1 MTLGPIRL
9 GPPLL
14 YEGTYKFD
22 KAALL
27 KKCEEIAENTPG
39 FSNIMQNIE
48 IGDAGTSAAGQ
59 FQGSTKELV
68 KQDGQPHTWPELAGF
83 VKWMIA
89 QVPQIVKD
97 WEIPAEGIVITNS
110 WVNRHRKGG
119 WTNWHIHHGAKLCL
133 AAYIQASNNSGHLLM
148 VDPLENHWAGFPND
162 ARRVNQNG
170 GYRLPVSDNK
180 VYFFAPFLRH
190 GTEPNYSDQDRWVL
204 SMNLD
209 IKTKV

>member
-1 MTLGPIRL
+1 MLQPIRL

-14 YEGTYKFD
+14 YEGSYKFD
-22 KAALL
+22 KAAVL
-27 KKCEEIAENTPG
+27 KRCTALADATPG
-39 FSNIMQNIE
+39 FDSTMQNIE
-48 IGDAGTSAAGQ
+48 IGDAGSTASGQ
-59 FQGSTKELV
+59 FAGSTKDAVTQE
-68 KQDGQPHTWPELAGF
+68 GQPHTWPELDGF
-83 VKWMIA
+83 VKWMIKEI
-89 QVPQIVKD
+89 PLIMKD

-133 AAYIQASNNSGHLLM
+133 AAYIQAPKNSGHLLM
-148 VDPLENHWAGFPND
+148 VDPLEYHWEGFPND
-162 ARRVNQNG
+162 SRNVNRTG

-190 GTEPNYSDQDRWVL
+190 GTEPNYSDEDRWVL

-209 IKTKV
+209 IRTSVK